1 MLQTNC
7 IINVLVETRDVLKD
21 KKLKFL
27 EYPGDIHIFSHFV
40 IRVKAEKNSKK
51 DARHL
56 LWEVFP
62 NMSIL
67 MYKNRIHFFPDI
79 RTRTQRQYT
88 FLFQINVETNQGF
101 IVYT

>member
-1 MLQTNC
+1 MCNNMCNRVNDNVLKGNKYILIKIVLQTNC

-56 LWEVFP
+56 L
-62 NMSIL
+62 
-67 MYKNRIHFFPDI
+67 
-79 RTRTQRQYT
+79 
-88 FLFQINVETNQGF
+88 
-101 IVYT
+101 